1 MPFDIRFIDNPT
13 KRIQEVAIR
22 LDPFV
27 IEYIP
32 MIDKIYSKSNKYIYK
47 RIKYI
52 QNPTSIFKIL
62 LSYEVYKSINEIRV
76 SKNLCRF
83 GRLYLL
89 ILAGLYQINIY
100 VYIN

>member
-32 MIDKIYSKSNKYIYK
+32 MIDKIYSKSNKYIQNLIKLRSIQKHK
-47 RIKYI
+47 R
-52 QNPTSIFKIL
+52 N
-62 LSYEVYKSINEIRV
+62 KSV
-76 SKNLCRF
+76 
-83 GRLYLL
+83 
-89 ILAGLYQINIY
+89 
-100 VYIN
+100 